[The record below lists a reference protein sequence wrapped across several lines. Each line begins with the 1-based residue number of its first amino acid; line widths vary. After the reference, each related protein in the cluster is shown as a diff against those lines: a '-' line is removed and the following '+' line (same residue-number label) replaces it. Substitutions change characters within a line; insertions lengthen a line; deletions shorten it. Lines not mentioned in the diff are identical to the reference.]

1 MYISLKWT
9 HQHCSQVSCVLRKIT
24 VACSS
29 SDSSL
34 ISPISLPNPN
44 STPRR
49 LSHYQSAAPARQN
62 QRFLR
67 STFLFVLGSPRQP
80 ALRASMPYE
89 SRQRIPSFGKVLA
102 ISHQFVQV
110 EHEPHSLGV
119 SVSDCPTFCPCRLH
133 ACPLSV
139 PPLSPPNLPR
149 PFSGRPTLC
158 LTPQSPAPWPCR
170 RHVPVTRPT

>member
-1 MYISLKWT
+1 MT
-9 HQHCSQVSCVLRKIT
+9 A
-24 VACSS
+24 ACS
-29 SDSSL
+29 SSL
-34 ISPISLPNPN
+34 ISPISLPN
-44 STPRR
+44 STPRH
-49 LSHYQSAAPARQN
+49 LSPYKSAAPARQN

-80 ALRASMPYE
+80 ALRASMPSE
-89 SRQRIPSFGKVLA
+89 SRQRIPSSSGKVLA
-102 ISHQFVQV
+102 ISHQFVQA
-110 EHEPHSLGV
+110 EHEPHSLGI

-133 ACPLSV
+133 ACRLSV

-149 PFSGRPTLC
+149 QFSRRPTLGLTG